1 MSTEIVKDPMDRPIN
16 PDTPEPVKGVVVIPE
31 ELRRAPSQEVLKWVI
46 QQARPEIMDTW
57 DRWSEFSI
65 ATDLSITSI
74 GGRHEIPFIGMQI
87 KADNV
92 QKTVQRRWT
101 SNSTRPLTRGV
112 KRTKNWTIDLDAV
125 RDRLA
130 EVASAHRERTLL
142 VNERNAQANTAHERL
157 ADLRRDYADV
167 AYIGANYHY
176 DRDENIRVP
185 SDSYRMSVDNL
196 TEAQIREVIVLVAEI
211 KRR

>member
-1 MSTEIVKDPMDRPIN
+1 MSTETIKDPMDRPID
-16 PDTPEPVKGVVVIPE
+16 PDAPEPVKGFAIIPE

-57 DRWSEFSI
+57 SQWEEFQI

-74 GGRHEIPFIGMQI
+74 GGRYAIPFVGMQI

-92 QKTVQRRWT
+92 RSIVQRRWS

-112 KRTKNWTIDLDAV
+112 KRTKNWTVDLDAV

-130 EVASAHRERTLL
+130 EVASAHRERTLA
-142 VNERNAQANTAHERL
+142 VSEANAASNAAHERL

-167 AYIGANYHY
+167 AYIGANYRY
-176 DRDENIRVP
+176 NEENIRVP
-185 SDSYRMSVDNL
+185 SDNYRLSVDNL
-196 TEAQIREVIVLVAEI
+196 TEAQIREAIVLVAEI